1 MAIGNL
7 AHSGFISSIHKDN
20 LTPFYT
26 TISNNEII
34 SFTDTQGRN
43 QNLNSLTIEA
53 DNTAL
58 YIQILPSE
66 YCIYILANNSV
77 TIELLNIKEIKVLG
91 NLGQK
96 IRWYGL
102 YY

>member
-1 MAIGNL
+1 MIGNL
-7 AHSGFISSIHKDN
+7 AHSGYISSIHKDN

-34 SFTDTQGRN
+34 SFTDAQGKN

-58 YIQILPSE
+58 YIQVLPSE
-66 YCIYILANNSV
+66 YCVYIPVNGST
-77 TIELLNIKEIKVLG
+77 TIDFLKISQIKVLG

-96 IRWYGL
+96 IKWYGKF
-102 YY
+102 Y

>member
-1 MAIGNL
+1 MIGQNF
-7 AHSGFISSIHKDN
+7 HSGFISSIHKDN

-34 SFTDTQGRN
+34 SFTDTQGKN

-58 YIQILPSE
+58 YIQVLPSE
-66 YCIYILANNSV
+66 YCVYIPANGKT
-77 TIELLNIKEIKVLG
+77 TIDFLKISQIKVLG

-96 IRWYGL
+96 IKWYGKF
-102 YY
+102 Y